1 MMGFYECLDLFD
13 HLLNLVKTLIKKGFS
28 WNLAL
33 DSWNELLYHPIGIIM
48 LIHVIPLAY
57 GLKLF
62 FCVIFLGLNLNICMR
77 IDSVQNMVL
86 THSLLLNGYL
96 LQNINPL
103 LILTRTLI
111 KKNLLGRPWQITIK
125 IFRGKQSSVLMF
137 WLIEVIIHKYF
148 MTFVPNFCLSV
159 LIGTILGF
167 LFGAS

>member
-1 MMGFYECLDLFD
+1 
-13 HLLNLVKTLIKKGFS
+13 
-28 WNLAL
+28 
-33 DSWNELLYHPIGIIM
+33 M

-111 KKNLLGRPWQITIK
+111 KKNLLGRP
-125 IFRGKQSSVLMF
+125 
-137 WLIEVIIHKYF
+137 
-148 MTFVPNFCLSV
+148 
-159 LIGTILGF
+159 
-167 LFGAS
+167 